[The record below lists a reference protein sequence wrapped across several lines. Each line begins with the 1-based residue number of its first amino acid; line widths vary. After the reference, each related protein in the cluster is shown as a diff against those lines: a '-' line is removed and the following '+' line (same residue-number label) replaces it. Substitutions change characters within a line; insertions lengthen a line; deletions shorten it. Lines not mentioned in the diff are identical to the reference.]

1 VEAAVAPR
9 STSCDGPAAA
19 PPTAPPGPPQRLAS
33 WRYPLVVALASRLLV
48 GLLVGAVGWW
58 ERPEGAS
65 AADALLGPLSAW
77 DGQWYLRIAE
87 HGYDPTIGHG
97 NAAAFF
103 PLYPSLVGALHAA
116 VPFVAIELLGIVLST
131 ALFVGAVLVLW
142 TLTRDRFGEAVARR
156 TVWYVS
162 LAPLAF
168 VFSAV
173 YTEALF
179 LLLVALTF
187 LLLERRHTGLACG
200 VAALAVLTRPVGIAL
215 VPAIAW
221 RMWQDNGRRIDRA
234 LARRMAPLLL
244 LPLAYAAFQ
253 AYLWWQTGLPG
264 ATELAQE
271 RGWGREADPL
281 LALMLPLAA
290 LHGLEQ
296 AINGPHD
303 LQLLIDPIVA
313 SAMTLLLLHAAWRR
327 LVPGEYLLAAA
338 GMLVLP
344 ALAGTYLAYPR
355 YGMTVFVLA
364 WLVAVHARRRR
375 VDLAVRA
382 GSVVAM
388 AALVVL
394 TYGFG
399 TYTP

>member
-1 VEAAVAPR
+1 V
-9 STSCDGPAAA
+9 
-19 PPTAPPGPPQRLAS
+19 
-33 WRYPLVVALASRLLV
+33 WYVALAPV
-48 GLLVGAVGWW
+48 
-58 ERPEGAS
+58 
-65 AADALLGPLSAW
+65 
-77 DGQWYLRIAE
+77 
-87 HGYDPTIGHG
+87 
-97 NAAAFF
+97 
-103 PLYPSLVGALHAA
+103 
-116 VPFVAIELLGIVLST
+116 
-131 ALFVGAVLVLW
+131 
-142 TLTRDRFGEAVARR
+142 
-156 TVWYVS
+156 
-162 LAPLAF
+162 AF

-187 LLLERRHTGLACG
+187 LLLERRRPGLACG

-215 VPAIAW
+215 VPALAW
-221 RMWQDNGRRIDRA
+221 RIWTDNGRRFDRT
-234 LARRMAPLLL
+234 LARRLAPLAL

-253 AYLWWQTGLPG
+253 GYLWWQTGVPG

-290 LHGLEQ
+290 VQGIEQ
-296 AINGPHD
+296 AIGGPHD
-303 LQLLIDPIVA
+303 LQLLIDPVVA

-327 LVPGEYLLAAA
+327 LLPVEYLLAAA
-338 GMLVLP
+338 GMLILP

-364 WLVAVHARRRR
+364 WLVAIHARSRR
-375 VDLAVRA
+375 VDLAVRV
-382 GSVVAM
+382 GSVTAM

-394 TYGFG
+394 TYGSG